1 MSKTLADGLQGLVLL
16 LAYCF
21 LTQFLIQ
28 DNRPLLPNLILYFNL
43 QFTKIKLVPP
53 EGENEI
59 IKYDHFI

>member
-28 DNRPLLPNLILYFNL
+28 DNRLPNLILYFNL